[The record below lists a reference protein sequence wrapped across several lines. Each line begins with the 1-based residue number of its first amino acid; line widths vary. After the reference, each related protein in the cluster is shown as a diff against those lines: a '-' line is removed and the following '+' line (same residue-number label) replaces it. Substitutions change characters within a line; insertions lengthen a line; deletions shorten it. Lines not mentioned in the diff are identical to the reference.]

1 MPRERI
7 SSQDPA
13 SLIFAGHN
21 LYFELKGNLT
31 DSAVLNIGEAAEIYS
46 IVTCY
51 LKACHKNN
59 QQKDLLFDRGTVLTG
74 QIREG
79 EELKKRK

>member
-1 MPRERI
+1 M
-7 SSQDPA
+7 
-13 SLIFAGHN
+13 IFAGHN

-31 DSAVLNIGEAAEIYS
+31 DSAVLNIGEAAEICS

-59 QQKDLLFDRGTVLTG
+59 QQKRSPIQSRYCFDQADKGRRRAEKEKIVVSIDLFRVF
-74 QIREG
+74 
-79 EELKKRK
+79 